1 MRRRNT
7 PERSWKGS
15 RASSPDGWGTGQAY
29 GRDWAG
35 YQDGSRQK
43 MELWY
48 ADNANLALD
57 VKIFFKMFTAEAVR
71 KMK

>member
-1 MRRRNT
+1 
-7 PERSWKGS
+7 
-15 RASSPDGWGTGQAY
+15 
-29 GRDWAG
+29 
-35 YQDGSRQK
+35 